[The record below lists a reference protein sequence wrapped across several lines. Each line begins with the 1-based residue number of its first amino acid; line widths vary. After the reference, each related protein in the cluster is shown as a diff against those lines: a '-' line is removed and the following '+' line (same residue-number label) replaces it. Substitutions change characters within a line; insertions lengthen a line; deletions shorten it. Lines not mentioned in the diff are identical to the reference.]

1 MKSPVYHYDYFW
13 DPDGNVCTCVIT
25 YDGKEFMGIAN
36 CHPNDKDVCSTFTGE
51 NIAGNRAFIK
61 VIQYIK
67 NTEIDK
73 PLNLLTNLYKNME
86 TSYRFNPKSFEAK
99 QLYREIKEF
108 QKAQQVAKETI
119 ASIKAEL
126 KQYIDDKDKAAQ
138 LYRLKQQRAESEQKK

>member
-25 YDGKEFMGIAN
+25 YDGREFMGVAT
-36 CHPNDKDVCSTFTGE
+36 CHPNDKDVRSNFTGE

-67 NTEIDK
+67 DNEIDK

-138 LYRLKQQRAESEQKK
+138 LYRLKQERAKHEQKE

>member
-13 DPDGNVCTCVIT
+13 DPSGNVCTCVVT
-25 YDGKEFMGIAN
+25 YDGREFMGTAT
-36 CHPNDKDVCSTFTGE
+36 CHPNDKDVRSHFTGE

-61 VIQYIK
+61 VVQYIK
-67 NTEIDK
+67 SNDIDK

-86 TSYRFNPKSFEAK
+86 TSHRFNPKSFEAK
-99 QLYREIKEF
+99 QLYREIKEY
-108 QKAQQVAKETI
+108 QKAQEVAKETI

-138 LYRLKQQRAESEQKK
+138 LYRIRQKKAENEQKE